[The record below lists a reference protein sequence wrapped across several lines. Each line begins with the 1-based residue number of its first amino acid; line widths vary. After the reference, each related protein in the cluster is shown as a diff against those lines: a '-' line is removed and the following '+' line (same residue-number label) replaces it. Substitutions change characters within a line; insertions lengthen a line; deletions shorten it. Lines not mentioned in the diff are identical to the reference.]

1 MTIDEHTR
9 HGIHTWM
16 ANAMGTELGD
26 GLMSMLPPTG
36 WADVATK
43 HDLAQLEERLGL
55 RFEMMEEGLEH
66 RFDKIDQRFQMMDQ
80 RFEQMDQ
87 RFELSEHKVLGAMD
101 RRLTETMRA
110 TFFALAA
117 LLLTVTTIIVSVVL
131 ATR

>member
-16 ANAMGTELGD
+16 VDAMGTALGD

-43 HDLAQLEERLGL
+43 HDLAELEARLEL
-55 RFEMMEEGLEH
+55 
-66 RFDKIDQRFQMMDQ
+66 RFDKIDQRFEMMDQ
-80 RFEQMDQ
+80 RFEMMDQ
-87 RFELSEHKVLGAMD
+87 RFEMSEHKVLGAMD
-101 RRLTETMRA
+101 RRLTEAMRA
-110 TFFALAA
+110 TFFGLAA

>member
-16 ANAMGTELGD
+16 VDAMGTALGD

-43 HDLAQLEERLGL
+43 HDLAELEARLEL
-55 RFEMMEEGLEH
+55 
-66 RFDKIDQRFQMMDQ
+66 RFDKIDQRFEM
-80 RFEQMDQ
+80 
-87 RFELSEHKVLGAMD
+87 SEHKVLGAMD
-101 RRLTETMRA
+101 RRLTEAMRA

>member
-16 ANAMGTELGD
+16 VDAMGTELGD

-43 HDLAQLEERLGL
+43 HDLAELEARLEL
-55 RFEMMEEGLEH
+55 
-66 RFDKIDQRFQMMDQ
+66 RFDKIDQRFEMMDQRFAMMDQ
-80 RFEQMDQ
+80 RFEM
-87 RFELSEHKVLGAMD
+87 SEHKVLGAMD

-110 TFFALAA
+110 TFFAFAA